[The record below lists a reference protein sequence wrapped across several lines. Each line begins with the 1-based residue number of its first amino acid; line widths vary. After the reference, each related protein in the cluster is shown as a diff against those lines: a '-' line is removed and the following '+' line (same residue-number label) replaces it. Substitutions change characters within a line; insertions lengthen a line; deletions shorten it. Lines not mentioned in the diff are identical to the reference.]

1 MALGRKTGGRQKGTP
16 NKSVA
21 ELERKLRLLGC
32 DPIEGMALIA
42 VNPDN
47 NIDLRAKMYAE
58 LAAYLVPKRKA
69 IEHGGDPDNPIRHE
83 HGLSPEARAHIEEVT
98 AALRVMR

>member
-16 NKSVA
+16 NRSVA

-42 VNPDN
+42 VNPEN
-47 NIDLRAKMYAE
+47 NIELRAKMFSE
-58 LAAYLVPKRKA
+58 LAGYLVPKRKA
-69 IEHGGDPDNPIRHE
+69 LEHSNDPDNPITQ
-83 HGLSPEARAHIEEVT
+83 HGLTPEAESFIAETVALLRAPQ
-98 AALRVMR
+98 